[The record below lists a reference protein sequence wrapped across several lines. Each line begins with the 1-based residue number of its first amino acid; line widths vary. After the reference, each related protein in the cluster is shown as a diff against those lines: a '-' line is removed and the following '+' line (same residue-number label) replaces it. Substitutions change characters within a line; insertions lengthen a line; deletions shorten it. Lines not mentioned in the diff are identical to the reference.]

1 MAVNTSSATSAVPV
15 RRDVLVLLLCLLPVL
30 GILFHRSF
38 LPEEV
43 LFANDGPL
51 GAVAAQAGH
60 AWDNLRGVW
69 QDLNWLGGR
78 QPAGFLAI
86 GYAIFACLGPLLYS
100 KFIAPISLLVLGFG
114 AWLFFRQ
121 LRFSPLACV
130 LGSLAAALNTN
141 AFSVSCWGLPGWTFS
156 RSCLFLALAALPDSA
171 VRQVWLRAILGGLA
185 VGLALTDGFDVGAIF
200 SLYVAAYV
208 VFQSFSAE
216 RNPTKKFTTAAGRV
230 ALVAICAALIAAQA
244 LTTLIGTQI
253 KGIVGMEQTEETK
266 QKRWEEATLWSLPK
280 TEALR
285 IIIPGLFGYR
295 MPELYGEPVQSVNGS
310 NYWGAMGQTP
320 GVPQSRHSGS
330 GEFAGVLVTLVALW
344 AGVQSFRRRSNAFTD
359 AERKLIWFWGGAAI
373 ISLLLAFGRY
383 APFYHWV
390 YSLPYFSTIRN
401 PFKFLHPF
409 HVALAILFACGL
421 QGLSRRCWSANARTE
436 KSAIVQV
443 RNWWKSAPA
452 VDRKWTIGCL
462 VAVGASLLGWLIY
475 AASRNELIRHLQQAG
490 FPDRLY
496 PQLAATIAQF
506 SSGAVGMFLLILV
519 LSIAVLTLILAGA
532 FPGPKAK
539 WAGVALGL
547 LLIIDLSRA
556 DVPWIVSYNYK
567 DKYATNPILDLL
579 KRSEE
584 HTSELQLPGATWERR
599 VTAELVPMTR
609 TFVLEPKLYFE
620 WLQHHFQFYRI
631 QSLDIIQM
639 PRQPE
644 FDVAYMQAFRPPE
657 PGSQGVSV
665 ESLCSFQGAR
675 LWQLT
680 NTRYL
685 LGPVGLLDILNR
697 KSDPQRHRFR
707 IHTRFNIVTKPGVRV
722 PTTQEEVNA
731 ITAEQLT
738 ASVDTNGQFAL
749 LEFAGALPRAKL
761 FTQWQ
766 VNTNDPATLQQLA
779 SPDFD
784 PAQTVLLANELP
796 AANPTN
802 ATLETAGAV
811 EFAHYEPKL
820 VRLNA
825 NAAAPCVLLLN
836 DHFDP
841 DWKVLVDGKPETLL
855 RCNYIMRGVYLTPGQ
870 HVVEF
875 RFAPSAAAF
884 YVSLG
889 SLIAGVA
896 LCGLLVVSS
905 RRPESP
911 PTATKPAGKH

>member
-15 RRDVLVLLLCLLPVL
+15 RREVLVLLLCLLPVL

-38 LPEEV
+38 RPEEV
-43 LFANDGPL
+43 LFSNDGPL

-69 QDLNWLGGR
+69 QDLNWLGSR

-100 KFIAPISLLVLGFG
+100 KFIAPISLLVLGLG

-208 VFQSFSAE
+208 VFQSFTAE
-216 RNPTKKFTTAAGRV
+216 RNPTKKFATAASRV
-230 ALVAICAALIAAQA
+230 ALVAICGALIAAQA

-253 KGIVGMEQTEETK
+253 KGIVGMEQDKQTK
-266 QKRWEEATLWSLPK
+266 ERRWDEATSASLRK
-280 TEALR
+280 VEALR

-295 MPELYGEPVQSVNGS
+295 MPELYGEPVESANGS
-310 NYWGAMGQTP
+310 NYWGAMGQSPVTL
-320 GVPQSRHSGS
+320 RHSGG
-330 GEFAGVLVTLVALW
+330 GEFAGVLVVLIAVW
-344 AGVQSFRRRSNAFTD
+344 ACAQSFRKQNNPFTAD
-359 AERKLIWFWGGAAI
+359 ERKTVWFWAGAAI
-373 ISLLLAFGRY
+373 ISLLLAFGKY
-383 APFYHWV
+383 APFYRLV
-390 YSLPYFSTIRN
+390 YALPYFSTVRN

-409 HVALAILFACGL
+409 HAALAILFAYGL
-421 QGLSRRCWSANARTE
+421 EGLSRRYLLVNATAA
-436 KSAIVQV
+436 KSAILQI
-443 RNWWKSAPA
+443 RSWWKTAPA
-452 VDRKWTIGCL
+452 FDRKWTTGSL
-462 VAVGASLLGWLIY
+462 AAVGAGLLGWLIY
-475 AASRNELIRHLQQAG
+475 AASRNELVRYLQQAG
-490 FPDRLY
+490 FPDQLY
-496 PQLAATIAQF
+496 PQLAASIARF
-506 SSGAVGMFLLILV
+506 SLDEVGMFILFLV
-519 LSIAVLTLILAGA
+519 LSIAVLTLVLGGA
-532 FPGPKAK
+532 FSGRKAK

-547 LLIIDLSRA
+547 LLVIDLSRA
-556 DVPWIVSYNYK
+556 DVPWIVYYNYK

-579 KRSEE
+579 KDNEGG
-584 HTSELQLPGATWERR
+584 TGAAKLPGATWERR

-644 FDVAYMQAFRPPE
+644 FDAAYMKAFRPSE
-657 PGSQGVSV
+657 PGSQAVTA
-665 ESLCSFQGAR
+665 ESLCSFQGGR

-707 IHTRFNIVTKPGVRV
+707 IYTRFNIVTKPGVRL
-722 PTTQEEVNA
+722 PTTPEEVNA
-731 ITAEQLT
+731 LKAEQLT

-749 LEFAGALPRAKL
+749 LEFDGALSRAKL

-784 PAQTVLLANELP
+784 PAQTVLVANELP

-802 ATLETAGAV
+802 TTLKDAGAV
-811 EFAHYEPKL
+811 EFAHYEPKF

-825 NAAAPCVLLLN
+825 NAVAACVLLLN
-836 DHFDP
+836 DRFDP

-855 RCNYIMRGVYLTPGQ
+855 RCNYIMRGVYLAPGQ

-875 RFAPSAAAF
+875 HFAPSARAF

-896 LCGLLVVSS
+896 LCGFLVVS
-905 RRPESP
+905 RRRSESP
-911 PTATKPAGKH
+911 PEQTATKRAGRN